1 MCLQSAETVS
11 EGGLD
16 RGRRPR
22 LKDGVGQP
30 RVARAVRGV
39 EVGRAAQE
47 GEVQRV
53 AHVGV
58 GHREGRVLRQA
69 LHGGQVAGHMRA
81 RLRAHTCCIAPRT
94 DVRSPQGQRSQRVG
108 LKSASAI
115 PAGLLAYQNSHSASS
130 TAAHSVNSWMYNVNT
145 TGAHVMRHPEAKQKG
160 PAAAAT
166 NTTLATWCRTWHFMP
181 SYSTTATSN
190 HAAHLE
196 ADPLE
201 QHQRLALP
209 LLEELLQGGVAL
221 LPCKAEFAGTCQCTA
236 LTYHAAA
243 QQ

>member
-94 DVRSPQGQRSQRVG
+94 DVRSPQGQRSLRVG
-108 LKSASAI
+108 LKSASAR
-115 PAGLLAYQNSHSASS
+115 PAGLLAYHNYALCLLHRSPFSQFLDVQCQHHRCPCNETPRSQAERASS
-130 TAAHSVNSWMYNVNT
+130 SSNQHHACHLVQDMAFHAVLQHNCHEQPCSAP
-145 TGAHVMRHPEAKQKG
+145 GGR
-160 PAAAAT
+160 
-166 NTTLATWCRTWHFMP
+166 
-181 SYSTTATSN
+181 ST
-190 HAAHLE
+190 
-196 ADPLE
+196 
-201 QHQRLALP
+201 
-209 LLEELLQGGVAL
+209 
-221 LPCKAEFAGTCQCTA
+221 
-236 LTYHAAA
+236 
-243 QQ
+243 